1 MAETKQKAKTETK
14 KDAAKEEKATKTET
28 IGLEEALDYLG
39 ARVDDSG
46 GEKLGKVSG
55 IHVDATSNEP
65 KWLVVRIGRFA
76 GDAAVPFD
84 HCAPLAGRVW
94 VAYLRDEVRNSPKLG
109 AGQSLSTKQELQLC
123 EHYGI
128 RSGIGRAAEIEKLDP
143 DDVSAVPAID

>member
-1 MAETKQKAKTETK
+1 MSETKEDAKTRSK
-14 KDAAKEEKATKTET
+14 KDAKKEKAPKTET
-28 IGLEEALDYLG
+28 IGLDEALDYLG

-65 KWLVVRIGRFA
+65 KWLIVRIGRFI
-76 GDAAVPFD
+76 GDAAVPFE
-84 HCAPLAGRVW
+84 HCAPVAGRVW
-94 VAYLRDEVRNSPKLG
+94 VAYLRDEVRNSPKLS
-109 AGQSLSTKQELQLC
+109 AGQALSTKQELQLC

-128 RSGIGRAAEIEKLDP
+128 RSGIGRTAEIEKLDP